1 MKTTI
6 LNNSSSPLLGGITNY
21 IDKVKKEQV
30 KKLIKKTYSP
40 KNTYA
45 LLDFLIHATAAKDNL
60 HQLLHYKIN
69 NEQIEIEL
77 RKFDSLFA
85 PLDKDFEIMQNQ
97 DDDELANIMDS
108 TDELATNLAFFNVVN
123 NTEFHKVVDDYRVD
137 RVSIGK
143 VVDEI
148 NNDKEYKY
156 FQFALSKEH
165 IVVKN
170 TCELIINLIFVSH
183 WSDKFVNVSG
193 YNPVKIKAYIKNLLN
208 LLEPIAK
215 TGLKE
220 VFNIETEN
228 SIVEN
233 YQATSKAFFSINTS
247 AKVEFM
253 RLFKAYNSDS
263 KKLIQAISNI
273 KLNKQMEKINQLTQL
288 TAQAQT
294 EAEAFYNKG
303 NKAAGTR
310 LRKVMME
317 IKNLTADVRKDVIE
331 VRNA

>member
-1 MKTTI
+1 
-6 LNNSSSPLLGGITNY
+6 
-21 IDKVKKEQV
+21 EQV

-108 TDELATNLAFFNVVN
+108 TDELATSIAFFNVVN
-123 NTEFHKVVDDYRVD
+123 NTEFHKVVNDYRVD
-137 RVSIGK
+137 KVSIGK

-148 NNDKEYKY
+148 NNDKEHKY

-170 TCELIINLIFVSH
+170 TCELIINLIF
-183 WSDKFVNVSG
+183 
-193 YNPVKIKAYIKNLLN
+193 
-208 LLEPIAK
+208 
-215 TGLKE
+215 
-220 VFNIETEN
+220 
-228 SIVEN
+228 
-233 YQATSKAFFSINTS
+233 
-247 AKVEFM
+247 
-253 RLFKAYNSDS
+253 
-263 KKLIQAISNI
+263 
-273 KLNKQMEKINQLTQL
+273 
-288 TAQAQT
+288 
-294 EAEAFYNKG
+294 
-303 NKAAGTR
+303 
-310 LRKVMME
+310 
-317 IKNLTADVRKDVIE
+317 
-331 VRNA
+331 